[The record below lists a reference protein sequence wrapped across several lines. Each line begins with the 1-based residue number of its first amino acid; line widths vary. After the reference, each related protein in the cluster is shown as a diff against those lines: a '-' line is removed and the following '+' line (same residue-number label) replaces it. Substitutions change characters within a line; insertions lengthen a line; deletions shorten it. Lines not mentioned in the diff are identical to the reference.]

1 MRSAFGRA
9 VVVAGAVVM
18 ALGSAAGTA
27 AAKPRPP
34 VLTFSPAPYNY
45 GQVAAGG
52 AASQTFT
59 LANAGGQGTGRLRV
73 TLAGAAAF
81 TITGDTC
88 HSLAPGKRCTVTVR
102 FTPVTSGIVTA
113 TLTAAGKKRGATA
126 AADVLTGAGRG
137 LGLDLEH
144 IYWAGTSQTISS
156 ANLDGSDPQTLVS
169 GQNGPI
175 GVAVDASHLYWTNQN
190 DGSIWAANRDGTSPH
205 VISSAGLAGW
215 DIAVGGGHLY
225 WTVLGRPPSGG
236 AIWEANLDGSDPH
249 AIVTGQAAPVGI
261 AVNSGSIYWST
272 TGDNSAGAGEIWQA
286 NLDGSSPHAIITG
299 QFEPFGVAV
308 NSGNL
313 FWTAAHGS
321 AAGAGEIWQ
330 ASLDGSSPHAIVAG
344 QDAPFGVAADG
355 SHVYWTNEL
364 GGTVSEANL
373 DGTDPRSIVTTGVN
387 QPLMMAVAPPAAPA
401 LSFTPAPFDYGQA
414 STGQAIAQTF
424 TLANSG
430 GTATGALTDKLTGAA
445 AFTVT
450 GDTCTGISLAAGG
463 TCTITVR
470 FAPSSMAASTAT
482 LTAASVNPGVTA
494 TDVLTGTGVT
504 HPRFLYWTDQFGTDQ
519 GTIKEFPLTGTGTP
533 TTLVTGQL
541 SPAGMAVDASHIY
554 WATAAAP
561 GIHALIQEA
570 PLTGSPPTVLIDDPE
585 LESPAGVAVDASHIY
600 WADSASGIVYE
611 RKLTG
616 GLIVPFNLSNP
627 FTAPA
632 GVAVD
637 STHVY
642 WADSGTGTIM
652 EARLNPLGPATTL
665 VSGQSSPW
673 GVAVDSGHIY
683 WTNSGD
689 GTIKEAPLTGGPVTT
704 LVTGQDNP
712 EGLAVDS
719 GHLYWANNDI
729 SGTIN
734 EAPLTG
740 GPVTTLVTGQISP
753 VGVAVSP

>member
-18 ALGSAAGTA
+18 ALGSAAGAA

-34 VLTFSPAPYNY
+34 VLTFSPAPYDY

-59 LANAGGQGTGRLRV
+59 LANTGGQGTGRLRV

-113 TLTAAGKKRGATA
+113 TLTAAGKKRGATP
-126 AADVLTGAGRG
+126 AADVLTGTGQG
-137 LGLDLEH
+137 LGLNLDH

-205 VISSAGLAGW
+205 AISNAGLAGW
-215 DIAVGGGHLY
+215 DIAVGGDHLY
-225 WTVLGRPPSGG
+225 WTVLGRG

-261 AVNSGSIYWST
+261 AVNSGNIYWST
-272 TGDNSAGAGEIWQA
+272 TGDNSAGAGAIWQA
-286 NLDGSSPHAIITG
+286 NLDGSSPHAIVTG

-313 FWTAAHGS
+313 FWAAAHGS
-321 AAGAGEIWQ
+321 ATGAGEIWQ
-330 ASLDGSSPHAIVAG
+330 ASLDGSSPHAIVTG

-373 DGTDPRSIVTTGVN
+373 DGTGPRSIVNTGVN

-401 LSFTPAPFDYGQA
+401 LSFTPGPFDYGRVGA
-414 STGQAIAQTF
+414 GQAVSQTF

-430 GTATGALTDKLTGAA
+430 GSATSALTDTLTGAA
-445 AFTVT
+445 AFTIT
-450 GDTCTGISLAAGG
+450 GDTCAGISLAAGG
-463 TCTITVR
+463 TCAVTVR
-470 FAPSSMAASTAT
+470 FAPASTAT
-482 LTAASVNPGVTA
+482 GTATLSAASVNPAVTA
-494 TDVLTGTGVT
+494 TDVLTGTGVA

-519 GTIKEFPLTGTGTP
+519 GTIKAIPLTGAGTP
-533 TTLVTGQL
+533 TTLVTGQV
-541 SPAGMAVDASHIY
+541 SPAGVAVDASHIY
-554 WATAAAP
+554 WATPAAP
-561 GIHALIQEA
+561 GAQALIQKA

-585 LESPAGVAVDASHIY
+585 LESPAGVAVDASNIY

-611 RKLTG
+611 RKLSG
-616 GLIVPFNLSNP
+616 GLIIPFNLSNP
-627 FTAPA
+627 FTDPA

-642 WADSGTGTIM
+642 WADSSDGTIQ
-652 EARLNPLGPATTL
+652 EARLNTFGPTTL
-665 VSGQSSPW
+665 ISGQDSPW

-683 WTNSGD
+683 WANSGD

-704 LVTGQDNP
+704 LVTGQDSP

-719 GHLYWANNDI
+719 THIYWANSGD
-729 SGTIN
+729 GTIK

-753 VGVAVSP
+753 TGLAVSP

>member
-1 MRSAFGRA
+1 M
-9 VVVAGAVVM
+9 
-18 ALGSAAGTA
+18 
-27 AAKPRPP
+27 
-34 VLTFSPAPYNY
+34 
-45 GQVAAGG
+45 
-52 AASQTFT
+52 
-59 LANAGGQGTGRLRV
+59 

-88 HSLAPGKRCTVTVR
+88 HSLAPGKRCTVAVR

-113 TLTAAGKKRGATA
+113 TLTAAGTKGGAT
-126 AADVLTGAGRG
+126 AADVLTGAGPG
-137 LGLDLEH
+137 LGLDVDH
-144 IYWAGTSQTISS
+144 IYWAGASQTISS

-175 GVAVDASHLYWTNQN
+175 GVAVDGSHLYWTNQN
-190 DGSIWAANRDGTSPH
+190 DGSVWEANRDGSSPH

-225 WTVLGRPPSGG
+225 WTVLGRPPAGG

-249 AIVTGQAAPVGI
+249 AIVTGQATPVGI
-261 AVNSGSIYWST
+261 AVNPGSIYWST
-272 TGDNSAGAGEIWQA
+272 TGGNSAGAGEIWQA
-286 NLDGSSPHAIITG
+286 NLDGSSPHAIVTG
-299 QFEPFGVAV
+299 QFEPLGVAV

-330 ASLDGSSPHAIVAG
+330 ASLDGGSPHAIVTG

-373 DGTDPRSIVTTGVN
+373 DGTDPRSIVTTGAN

-401 LSFTPAPFDYGQA
+401 LSFTPAPFDYGQVG
-414 STGQAIAQTF
+414 TGQAVSQTF

-430 GTATGALTDKLTGAA
+430 GTATGALTDTLTGAA

-450 GDTCTGISLAAGG
+450 GDTCTGTSLAPGV
-463 TCTITVR
+463 TCMVTVR
-470 FAPSSMAASTAT
+470 FAPASMATGTTT
-482 LTAASVNPGVTA
+482 LTAASVNPAVTA
-494 TDVLTGTGVT
+494 TDVLTGTGVM
-504 HPRFLYWTDQFGTDQ
+504 HRRFLYWTEPFGTDQ
-519 GTIKEFPLTGTGTP
+519 GMIKAIPLTGTGPP
-533 TTLVTGQL
+533 TTLVTGQI
-541 SPAGMAVDASHIY
+541 SPAGIAVDASYIY
-554 WATAAAP
+554 WATSAAP
-561 GIHALIQEA
+561 GAQALIQKA
-570 PLTGSPPTVLIDDPE
+570 PLTGSPPTNVIDDPE
-585 LESPAGVAVDASHIY
+585 LESPAGVAVDATHIY

-611 RKLTG
+611 RGLTG

-627 FTAPA
+627 FTDPA

-642 WADSGTGTIM
+642 WAD
-652 EARLNPLGPATTL
+652 
-665 VSGQSSPW
+665 
-673 GVAVDSGHIY
+673 
-683 WTNSGD
+683 SGD

-704 LVTGQDNP
+704 LVTG
-712 EGLAVDS
+712 E
-719 GHLYWANNDI
+719 
-729 SGTIN
+729 
-734 EAPLTG
+734 
-740 GPVTTLVTGQISP
+740 ISP

>member
-18 ALGSAAGTA
+18 ALGSAAGAA

-45 GQVAAGG
+45 GPVAAGG

-59 LANAGGQGTGRLRV
+59 LANTGGRGTGRLRV

-113 TLTAAGKKRGATA
+113 TLTAAGKKRGAPTT
-126 AADVLTGAGRG
+126 ADVLTGTGQG
-137 LGLDLEH
+137 LGLDLDH

-215 DIAVGGGHLY
+215 DIAVGGDHLY
-225 WTVLGRPPSGG
+225 WTVLGRG

-249 AIVTGQAAPVGI
+249 VIVTGQAAPVGI
-261 AVNSGSIYWST
+261 AVNSGNIYWST
-272 TGDNSAGAGEIWQA
+272 TGDNSAGAGAIWQA
-286 NLDGSSPHAIITG
+286 NLDGSSPHAIVTG

-321 AAGAGEIWQ
+321 ATGAGEIWQ
-330 ASLDGSSPHAIVAG
+330 ASLDGSSPHAIVTG

-373 DGTDPRSIVTTGVN
+373 DGTDPRSIVNTGVN

-401 LSFTPAPFDYGQA
+401 LSFTPAPFDYGQVA
-414 STGQAIAQTF
+414 AGQAASRTF
-424 TLANSG
+424 TLANTG
-430 GTATGALTDKLTGAA
+430 GQGTGRLRVTLAGSA
-445 AFTVT
+445 AFTIT
-450 GDTCTGISLAAGG
+450 GDTCHSPAPGK
-463 TCTITVR
+463 TCSVTVR
-470 FAPSSMAASTAT
+470 FTPAGSGTVTAT
-482 LTAASVNPGVTA
+482 LTAAGKKKAVTA
-494 TDVLTGTGVT
+494 
-504 HPRFLYWTDQFGTDQ
+504 
-519 GTIKEFPLTGTGTP
+519 
-533 TTLVTGQL
+533 
-541 SPAGMAVDASHIY
+541 ADA
-554 WATAAAP
+554 
-561 GIHALIQEA
+561 
-570 PLTGSPPTVLIDDPE
+570 LTGSGKGLGQA
-585 LESPAGVAVDASHIY
+585 LGNIY
-600 WADSASGIVYE
+600 WADS
-611 RKLTG
+611 
-616 GLIVPFNLSNP
+616 
-627 FTAPA
+627 
-632 GVAVD
+632 
-637 STHVY
+637 
-642 WADSGTGTIM
+642 
-652 EARLNPLGPATTL
+652 
-665 VSGQSSPW
+665 
-673 GVAVDSGHIY
+673 
-683 WTNSGD
+683 GD
-689 GTIKEAPLTGGPVTT
+689 GTINSAALDGSNPQAV
-704 LVTGQDNP
+704 VNGQDDPIGVAVNNGHLYRASSFSNTINAAGLYGSNP
-712 EGLAVDS
+712 QTFLSGQGAAGLAVDGSHIYWSIEFS
-719 GHLYWANNDI
+719 GAGTL
-729 SGTIN
+729 GTI
-734 EAPLTG
+734 
-740 GPVTTLVTGQISP
+740 
-753 VGVAVSP
+753 